1 LAHFPDRIQRIL
13 QLDDDAY
20 GGKQECPGA
29 EQRSQNARSGPAGID
44 QHRLDG
50 IGAGFAQQ
58 VFDGHRDL
66 PGNRIAA
73 KYEARNRD
81 RYDDQRTN

>member
-1 LAHFPDRIQRIL
+1 MAHFPDRIQRIL
-13 QLDDDAY
+13 QLDNDAY
-20 GGKQECPGA
+20 GGKQQRTGA
-29 EQRSQNARSGPAGID
+29 EQSSHKARSGSAGID

-50 IGAGFAQQ
+50 FGAGFAQQ